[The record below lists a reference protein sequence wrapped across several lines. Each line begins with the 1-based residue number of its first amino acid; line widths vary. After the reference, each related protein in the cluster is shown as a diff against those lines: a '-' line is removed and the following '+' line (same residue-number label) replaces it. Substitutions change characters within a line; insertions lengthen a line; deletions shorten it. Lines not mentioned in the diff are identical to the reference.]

1 MFTALEVK
9 TLKAR
14 PGISKATGT
23 ALTVA
28 ALVLAALPAQA
39 QRPGAPPPP
48 RVMVATFHSTEPG
61 VGMQFAEALR
71 ARLGRDAQARDLTV
85 IPKADIENTLR
96 ASGYSTTEA
105 LGPNDAKA
113 LASLIRAKDY
123 IDGTVTRTPTGYRVE
138 ARLVLA
144 RDNTVAQALPPADAA
159 RLDQAAQAVSRSYL
173 QARRQIE
180 HEERCYNALRAGNVA
195 EAISHATTGLRQHPD
210 ANMVRVC
217 LANAYVTRDTPKD
230 STSVI
235 TPTTL
240 QLVEQVLA
248 TDPRNIQALRL
259 AALGYKAAG
268 NEDKYVETLTGL
280 LAAAPTDLTLQQ
292 QVVNEL
298 AASGRAAL
306 AAPIIKEALSRS
318 SGDPSMLRTAWLVLL
333 AARDFEAAIPVGRDL
348 IVADTAQATADF
360 YRRLSAALSAVA
372 AADTTAAG
380 RARYQ
385 EVVTALTTATQRF
398 PNEAVLWVSLAEAQ
412 RKLGNAPM
420 AIQAAQR
427 ALSADRNAV
436 EPYVILATIYGD
448 ANQPDSVYSVLVR
461 APGAAAPVV
470 AQLALQQGNNAYRAG
485 NTSRNRADFQRAIRF
500 LELSD
505 RLNPTNDAKFLLG
518 ASAFSIAQSA
528 TTEAS
533 QTRSCE
539 LARLA
544 QQSLATARTN
554 VPAGR
559 EQFPEPTAQLLEA
572 IPQFDAPVT
581 QMIRQ
586 FCR

>member
-1 MFTALEVK
+1 
-9 TLKAR
+9 LKAR
-14 PGISKATGT
+14 PALSNAVGT
-23 ALTVA
+23 ALTIA
-28 ALVLAALPAQA
+28 AMVLAAMPLQA
-39 QRPGAPPPP
+39 QRRDGAPAP

-61 VGMQFAEALR
+61 VGVQFAEALR
-71 ARLGRDAQARDLTV
+71 ARIARDANARDVTV
-85 IPKADIENTLR
+85 IPKSDIENTLR

-105 LGPNDAKA
+105 LSPNDAKA

-123 IDGTVTRTPTGYRVE
+123 IDGTVTRTAAGYRVD

-144 RDNTVAQALPPADAA
+144 RDNTVTQALPAA
-159 RLDQAAQAVSRSYL
+159 EAPRLDGAAQAISRSYM
-173 QARRQIE
+173 QARRQID
-180 HEERCYNALRAGNVA
+180 HEERCYNALRQGNVE
-195 EAISHATTGLRQHPD
+195 EAIRQANTGLRQHPD

-230 STSVI
+230 SAAVVSA
-235 TPTTL
+235 TTL
-240 QLVEQVLA
+240 QLVEQVIA
-248 TDPRNIQALRL
+248 TDARNVQALRL

-318 SGDPSMLRTAWLVLL
+318 AGDPSMLRTAWLVLL

-360 YRRLSAALSAVA
+360 YRRLAAAMSALA
-372 AADTTAAG
+372 AADTAG
-380 RARYQ
+380 RGQARSQ
-385 EVVTALTTATQRF
+385 ELITVLTTATQKF
-398 PNEAVLWVSLAEAQ
+398 PNDAILWVAFAEAQ
-412 RKLGNAPM
+412 RKTGNRAG

-427 ALSADRNAV
+427 ALAVDPSAA
-436 EPYVILATIYGD
+436 EPFVILATIHGE
-448 ANQPDSVYSVLVR
+448 ANQPDSVYAVLSR
-461 APGAAAPVV
+461 APAAAAPMV
-470 AQLALQQGNNAYRAG
+470 AQLALQQGNTAYRAG
-485 NTSRNRADFQRAIRF
+485 NASRSRADFQRAVRF
-500 LELSD
+500 LELSN
-505 RLNPTNDAKFLLG
+505 RLQQSNAAQFLLG

-544 QQSLATARTN
+544 QTSLATARAN

-559 EQFPEPTAQLLEA
+559 DEFPEPTAQLLQA
-572 IPQFDAPVT
+572 IPQFDAPIT
-581 QMIRQ
+581 QMVRQ

>member
-1 MFTALEVK
+1 M
-9 TLKAR
+9 KAR
-14 PGISKATGT
+14 PCFSTASGT
-23 ALTVA
+23 ALTIAAMVLVA
-28 ALVLAALPAQA
+28 MPVQA
-39 QRPGAPPPP
+39 QRPGAAPPP
-48 RVMVATFHSTEPG
+48 RVMVATFQSTEPG
-61 VGMQFAEALR
+61 VGVQFAEALR
-71 ARLGRDAQARDLTV
+71 ARLGRDANARDLTV
-85 IPKADIENTLR
+85 IPKADIENTLK

-123 IDGTVTRTPTGYRVE
+123 IDGAVTRSAAGYRVD
-138 ARLVLA
+138 ARLVLS
-144 RDNTVAQALPPADAA
+144 RDNTVTQALPAAEAA
-159 RLDQAAQAVSRSYL
+159 RLDQAAAAVSRSYL
-173 QARRQIE
+173 AARRQIE
-180 HEERCYNALRAGNVA
+180 HEERCYNALRGGNVE
-195 EAISHATTGLRQHPD
+195 EAISQANTGLRQHPD

-230 STSVI
+230 GVQVI
-235 TPTTL
+235 SPTTL

-298 AASGRAAL
+298 AASGRASL

-333 AARDFEAAIPVGRDL
+333 AARDFEAAVPVGRDL
-348 IVADTAQATADF
+348 IVADTAQATANF
-360 YRRLSAALSAVA
+360 YARLAGALSGLNRSPEAV
-372 AADTTAAG
+372 
-380 RARYQ
+380 
-385 EVVTALTTATQRF
+385 EVLNTATAKF
-398 PNEAVLWVSLAEAQ
+398 PNDGSLWVAYAEAQ
-412 RKLGNAPM
+412 RKSGNTAE
-420 AIQAAQR
+420 AVRGAQR
-427 ALSADRNAV
+427 ALAADPAAA

-448 ANQPDSVYSVLVR
+448 ANQPDSVYSVLMR
-461 APGAAAPVV
+461 APSGGNSALI

-485 NTSRNRADFQRAIRF
+485 NTSRNRADFQRAVRF
-500 LELSD
+500 LELSN
-505 RLNPTNDAKFLLG
+505 RLSQTNAAQFLLG

-528 TTEAS
+528 VTEAS

-544 QQSLATARTN
+544 QASLVTARAN

-559 EQFPEPTAQLLEA
+559 EEFPEPTSQLMGAL
-572 IPQFDAPVT
+572 PQFEAPVT

-586 FCR
+586 FCK

>member
-1 MFTALEVK
+1 
-9 TLKAR
+9 
-14 PGISKATGT
+14 
-23 ALTVA
+23 
-28 ALVLAALPAQA
+28 
-39 QRPGAPPPP
+39 
-48 RVMVATFHSTEPG
+48 MVATFQSNEPG
-61 VGMQFAEALR
+61 AGVQFAEALR
-71 ARLGRDAQARDLTV
+71 ARLGRDAQSRDLTV

-105 LGPNDAKA
+105 LNPNDAKA

-123 IDGTVTRTPTGYRVE
+123 IDGAVTRTPTGYRVD

-144 RDNTVAQALPPADAA
+144 RDNTVAQALPAA
-159 RLDQAAQAVSRSYL
+159 EAPRLDQAAAAVSRSYL

-180 HEERCYNALRAGNVA
+180 HEERCYNALRGGNVE
-195 EAISHATTGLRQHPD
+195 EAINHANTGLRQHPD

-217 LANAYVTRDTPKD
+217 LANAYVRRDSPQGGD
-230 STSVI
+230 QVI
-235 TPTTL
+235 SPTTL

-248 TDPRNIQALRL
+248 TDPKNIQALRL

-268 NEDKYVETLTGL
+268 NEDRYVETLTGL

-348 IVADTAQATADF
+348 IVADTAQATANF
-360 YRRLSAALSAVA
+360 YARMAGALTGLNRNAEAAQVL
-372 AADTTAAG
+372 TAATAKFPNDASLWVAFAEAHRKSG
-380 RARYQ
+380 NTVEAKNAARR
-385 EVVTALTTATQRF
+385 ALTAN
-398 PNEAVLWVSLAEAQ
+398 PA
-412 RKLGNAPM
+412 AP
-420 AIQAAQR
+420 
-427 ALSADRNAV
+427 

-448 ANQPDSVYSVLVR
+448 ANQPDSVYAVLST
-461 APGAAAPVV
+461 APGGEAATMI

-485 NTSRNRADFQRAIRF
+485 NTSRNRADFQRAVRF
-500 LELSD
+500 LELSN
-505 RLNPTNDAKFLLG
+505 RLSPSNAAQFLLG
-518 ASAFSIAQSA
+518 ASAFSIGQSA

-544 QQSLATARTN
+544 QQSFTTARAN
-554 VPAGR
+554 IPAGR
-559 EQFPEPTAQLLEA
+559 EEFPEPTSQLMDAL
-572 IPQFDAPVT
+572 PQFETPVS
-581 QMIRQ
+581 QMVRQ

>member
-1 MFTALEVK
+1 
-9 TLKAR
+9 
-14 PGISKATGT
+14 
-23 ALTVA
+23 
-28 ALVLAALPAQA
+28 
-39 QRPGAPPPP
+39 
-48 RVMVATFHSTEPG
+48 MVATFQSTEPG
-61 VGMQFAEALR
+61 VGVQFAEVLR
-71 ARLGRDAQARDLTV
+71 ARLGRDANSRDLTV
-85 IPKADIENTLR
+85 IPKADIENTLK

-105 LGPNDAKA
+105 LSPNDAKA

-123 IDGTVTRTPTGYRVE
+123 IDGTVMRTPAGYRVD

-144 RDNTVAQALPPADAA
+144 RDNTVAQALPAA
-159 RLDQAAQAVSRSYL
+159 EAGRLDQAAQAISRSYL

-180 HEERCYNALRAGNVA
+180 HEERCYNALRAGNA
-195 EAISHATTGLRQHPD
+195 EEAIQHANTGLRQHPD

-230 STSVI
+230 SASVI
-235 TPTTL
+235 SATTL

-268 NEDKYVETLTGL
+268 NEDRYVETLTGL
-280 LAAAPTDLTLQQ
+280 LAAAPSDLTLQQ

-306 AAPIIKEALSRS
+306 AAPIIKEALRRS

-333 AARDFEAAIPVGRDL
+333 AARDFESAVPVGRDL
-348 IVADTAQATADF
+348 IVADTSQATADF
-360 YRRLSAALSAVA
+360 YRRLA
-372 AADTTAAG
+372 AAMSALASAESAG
-380 RARYQ
+380 TDQSRNQ
-385 EVVTALTTATQRF
+385 GLITVLTTATQKF
-398 PNEAVLWVSLAEAQ
+398 PNDAMLWVAFAEAQ
-412 RKLGNAPM
+412 RKSGNTVGAV
-420 AIQAAQR
+420 QAAQR
-427 ALSADRNAV
+427 ALAADANAI
-436 EPYVILATIYGD
+436 EPYVILATIYSD
-448 ANQPDSVYSVLVR
+448 ANQPDSVYGVLAR
-461 APGAAAPVV
+461 APSAAAPMV
-470 AQLALQQGNNAYRAG
+470 AQLALQQGNNGYRAG
-485 NTSRNRADFQRAIRF
+485 NASRSRTDFQRAVRF
-500 LELSD
+500 LELSN
-505 RLNPTNDAKFLLG
+505 RLQQSNAAQFLLG

-544 QQSLATARTN
+544 QSSLATARAN
-554 VPAGR
+554 VPAG
-559 EQFPEPTAQLLEA
+559 EIEFPEPTAQLMAA
-572 IPQFDAPVT
+572 IPQFDSPVS

>member
-1 MFTALEVK
+1 MFTVLEVI

-14 PGISKATGT
+14 PVFSSAAGT
-23 ALTVA
+23 ALTIA
-28 ALVLAALPAQA
+28 ALVLSAMPVQAQ
-39 QRPGAPPPP
+39 QRPGALPPP
-48 RVMVATFHSTEPG
+48 RVMVATFQSTEPG
-61 VGMQFAEALR
+61 IGVQFAEVLR
-71 ARLGRDAQARDLTV
+71 ARIGRDANARDLTV

-105 LGPNDAKA
+105 LGSNDAKA

-123 IDGTVTRTPTGYRVE
+123 IDGSVTRTAAGYRVD
-138 ARLVLA
+138 ARLVLS
-144 RDNTVAQALPPADAA
+144 RDNTVAQALPAA
-159 RLDQAAQAVSRSYL
+159 EAGRLDQAAQAVSRSYL

-180 HEERCYNALRAGNVA
+180 PEERCYNALRSGNVE
-195 EAISHATTGLRQHPD
+195 EAIRLANTGLRQQPD

-235 TPTTL
+235 TATTL

-280 LAAAPTDLTLQQ
+280 LAAAPADLTLQQ

-333 AARDFEAAIPVGRDL
+333 AARDFESAVPVGRDL
-348 IVADTAQATADF
+348 IVADTSQATSNF
-360 YRRLSAALSAVA
+360 YARLAGALSGLNRNAEAV
-372 AADTTAAG
+372 T
-380 RARYQ
+380 
-385 EVVTALTTATQRF
+385 VLNTATAKF
-398 PNEAVLWVSLAEAQ
+398 PNDAGLWVAFAEAHRKSGNTAEAV
-412 RKLGNAPM
+412 R
-420 AIQAAQR
+420 AAQR
-427 ALSADRNAV
+427 ALAVDPSAA
-436 EPYVILATIYGD
+436 EPYVILATIYSD

-461 APGAAAPVV
+461 APSGDNSALI

-485 NTSRNRADFQRAIRF
+485 NASRNRADFQRAVRF
-500 LELSD
+500 LELSN
-505 RLNPTNDAKFLLG
+505 RLSQSNAAQFLLG
-518 ASAFSIAQSA
+518 ASAFSIGQSA

-533 QTRSCE
+533 QSRSCE

-544 QQSLATARTN
+544 QQSFATARAN

-559 EQFPEPTAQLLEA
+559 EEFPEPTSQLMEA
-572 IPQFDAPVT
+572 LPQFERPVA
-581 QMIRQ
+581 QMVRQ
-586 FCR
+586 YCR

>member
-1 MFTALEVK
+1 M
-9 TLKAR
+9 
-14 PGISKATGT
+14 
-23 ALTVA
+23 
-28 ALVLAALPAQA
+28 VLAAMPVEA
-39 QRPGAPPPP
+39 QRNGAPPP
-48 RVMVATFHSTEPG
+48 RVMVATFHSSEPG
-61 VGMQFAEALR
+61 TGVQFAEALR
-71 ARLGRDAQARDLTV
+71 ARIGRDANERDLTV

-105 LGPNDAKA
+105 LSPNDAKA

-123 IDGTVTRTPTGYRVE
+123 IDGTVTRTPAGYRVD

-144 RDNTVAQALPPADAA
+144 RDNTVTQALPPAEAS
-159 RLDQAAQAVSRSYL
+159 RLDGAAQAISRSYL

-180 HEERCYNALRAGNVA
+180 HEERCYNALRQGNVE
-195 EAISHATTGLRQHPD
+195 EAIRQANTGLRQHPE

-217 LANAYVTRDTPKD
+217 LANAYVTRDTPAD
-230 STSVI
+230 SASVI
-235 TPTTL
+235 SATTL

-318 SGDPSMLRTAWLVLL
+318 AGDPSMLRTAWLVLL

-348 IVADTAQATADF
+348 IVADTAQATADY
-360 YRRLSAALSAVA
+360 YRRLAAAMSALA
-372 AADTTAAG
+372 AADSAG
-380 RARYQ
+380 MGQNRNQ
-385 EVVTALTTATQRF
+385 ELITVLTTATQKF
-398 PNEAVLWVSLAEAQ
+398 PNDAILWVAFADAQ
-412 RKLGNAPM
+412 RKTGNRAG
-420 AIQAAQR
+420 AVQAAQR
-427 ALSADRNAV
+427 ALAADPSAA
-436 EPYVILATIYGD
+436 EPYVILATIHGE
-448 ANQPDSVYSVLVR
+448 ANQPDSVYSVLAR
-461 APGAAAPVV
+461 APAAAAPMV

-485 NTSRNRADFQRAIRF
+485 NASRNRADFQRAVRF
-500 LELSD
+500 LELSN
-505 RLNPTNDAKFLLG
+505 RLQQSNAAQFLLG

-533 QTRSCE
+533 QSRSCE

-544 QQSLATARTN
+544 QSSLATARTN
-554 VPAGR
+554 VPAG
-559 EQFPEPTAQLLEA
+559 ESEFPEPTAQLMQA
-572 IPQFDAPVT
+572 IPQFDAPIRQMVT
-581 QMIRQ
+581 Q

>member
-1 MFTALEVK
+1 M
-9 TLKAR
+9 KAR
-14 PGISKATGT
+14 PGLSNAAGA
-23 ALTVA
+23 ALTIA
-28 ALVLAALPAQA
+28 AMVLAAMPVQA
-39 QRPGAPPPP
+39 QRRDAAPPP
-48 RVMVATFHSTEPG
+48 RVMVATFHASEPG

-71 ARLGRDAQARDLTV
+71 ARLGRDANARDLTV

-105 LGPNDAKA
+105 LSPNDAKA

-123 IDGTVTRTPTGYRVE
+123 VDGTVTRTPAGYRVD

-144 RDNTVAQALPPADAA
+144 RDNTVAQALPPAEAG
-159 RLDQAAQAVSRSYL
+159 RLDQAAQAISRSYL

-180 HEERCYNALRAGNVA
+180 HEERCYNALRAGNVE
-195 EAISHATTGLRQHPD
+195 EAIQYANTGLRQHPD

-230 STSVI
+230 SASVVSA
-235 TPTTL
+235 TTL

-248 TDPRNIQALRL
+248 TDQRNITALRL

-268 NEDKYVETLTGL
+268 NEDKYVETLTSL

-318 SGDPSMLRTAWLVLL
+318 AGDPSMLRTAWLVLL

-348 IVADTAQATADF
+348 IVADTSQATANF
-360 YRRLSAALSAVA
+360 YARLAGALSGLSRNAEAV
-372 AADTTAAG
+372 
-380 RARYQ
+380 
-385 EVVTALTTATQRF
+385 ELLTTGTAKFPTDAT
-398 PNEAVLWVSLAEAQ
+398 LWVAFAEAQ
-412 RKLGNAPM
+412 RKSGNTAG
-420 AIQAAQR
+420 AVQAARR
-427 ALSADRNAV
+427 ALSADPNAA
-436 EPYVILATIYGD
+436 EPYVILATIYSD
-448 ANQPDSVYSVLVR
+448 ANQPDSVYSVLLR
-461 APGAAAPVV
+461 APSAAAPMV

-485 NTSRNRADFQRAIRF
+485 NASRNRADFQRAVRF
-500 LELSD
+500 LELSN
-505 RLNPTNDAKFLLG
+505 RLQQSNAAQFLLG

-544 QQSLATARTN
+544 QSSLATARAN

-559 EQFPEPTAQLLEA
+559 EEFPEPTAQLLEA
-572 IPQFDAPVT
+572 IPQFDSPIS

>member
-1 MFTALEVK
+1 MFTVLEVI

-14 PGISKATGT
+14 PVFSSAAGT
-23 ALTVA
+23 ALTIA
-28 ALVLAALPAQA
+28 ALVLSAMPVQAQ
-39 QRPGAPPPP
+39 QRPGALPPP
-48 RVMVATFHSTEPG
+48 RVMVATFQSTEPG
-61 VGMQFAEALR
+61 IGVQFAEVLR
-71 ARLGRDAQARDLTV
+71 ARLGRDANARDLTV

-105 LGPNDAKA
+105 LGSNDAKA

-123 IDGTVTRTPTGYRVE
+123 IDGSVTRTAAGYRVD

-144 RDNTVAQALPPADAA
+144 RDNTVAQALPAAEAA

-180 HEERCYNALRAGNVA
+180 PEERCYNALRSGNVE
-195 EAISHATTGLRQHPD
+195 EAIRLANTGLRQHPD

-235 TPTTL
+235 TATTL

-280 LAAAPTDLTLQQ
+280 LAAAPADLTLQQ

-333 AARDFEAAIPVGRDL
+333 AARDFESAVPVGRDL
-348 IVADTAQATADF
+348 IVADTSQATSNF
-360 YRRLSAALSAVA
+360 YARLAGALSGLSRNAEAV
-372 AADTTAAG
+372 T
-380 RARYQ
+380 
-385 EVVTALTTATQRF
+385 VLNTATAKF
-398 PNEAVLWVSLAEAQ
+398 PNDAGLWVAFAEAHRKSGNTAEAV
-412 RKLGNAPM
+412 R
-420 AIQAAQR
+420 AAQR
-427 ALSADRNAV
+427 ALAVDPSAA
-436 EPYVILATIYGD
+436 EPYVILATIYSD

-461 APGAAAPVV
+461 APSGDNSALI

-485 NTSRNRADFQRAIRF
+485 NASRNRADFQRAVRF
-500 LELSD
+500 LELSN
-505 RLNPTNDAKFLLG
+505 RLSQSNAAQFLLG
-518 ASAFSIAQSA
+518 ASAFSIGQSA

-533 QTRSCE
+533 QSKSCE

-544 QQSLATARTN
+544 QQSFATARAN

-559 EQFPEPTAQLLEA
+559 EEFPEPTSQLMEA
-572 IPQFDAPVT
+572 LPQFERPVA
-581 QMIRQ
+581 QMVRQ
-586 FCR
+586 YCR

>member
-1 MFTALEVK
+1 
-9 TLKAR
+9 
-14 PGISKATGT
+14 
-23 ALTVA
+23 
-28 ALVLAALPAQA
+28 
-39 QRPGAPPPP
+39 
-48 RVMVATFHSTEPG
+48 MVATFQSTEPG
-61 VGMQFAEALR
+61 VGVQFAEVLR
-71 ARLGRDAQARDLTV
+71 ARLGRDANARDLTV
-85 IPKADIENTLR
+85 IPKSDIENTLR

-105 LGPNDAKA
+105 LSPNDAKA

-123 IDGTVTRTPTGYRVE
+123 IDGSVTRTPAGYRVD

-144 RDNTVAQALPPADAA
+144 RDNTVAQALPVTEAA
-159 RLDQAAQAVSRSYL
+159 RLDQAAQAISRSYL

-180 HEERCYNALRAGNVA
+180 HEERCYNALRAGNVE
-195 EAISHATTGLRQHPD
+195 EAIQQANTGLRQHPD

-217 LANAYVTRDTPKD
+217 LANAYVTRDTPRD
-230 STSVI
+230 SPSVVSA
-235 TPTTL
+235 TTL

-298 AASGRAAL
+298 AASGRASL
-306 AAPIIKEALSRS
+306 AAPIIKAALERS

-348 IVADTAQATADF
+348 IVADTSQATADF
-360 YRRLSAALSAVA
+360 YRRLA
-372 AADTTAAG
+372 AAMSSLAASDTTAAG
-380 RARYQ
+380 RSRNQ
-385 EVVTALTTATQRF
+385 ELITVLTTATQKF
-398 PNEAVLWVSLAEAQ
+398 PNDAVLWVAYAEAQ
-412 RKLGNAPM
+412 RKAGNTVGAV
-420 AIQAAQR
+420 QAAQR
-427 ALSADRNAV
+427 ALTADANAI
-436 EPYVILATIYGD
+436 EPYVILATIHSD
-448 ANQPDSVYSVLVR
+448 ANQPDSVYAVLVR
-461 APGAAAPVV
+461 APAAAAPMV

-485 NTSRNRADFQRAIRF
+485 NASRDRADFQRAVRF
-500 LELSD
+500 LELSN
-505 RLNPTNDAKFLLG
+505 RLQQSNAAQFLLG

-544 QQSLATARTN
+544 QSSLVTARAN

-559 EQFPEPTAQLLEA
+559 EEFPEPTAQLLEA
-572 IPQFDAPVT
+572 IPQFDAPVS

>member
-1 MFTALEVK
+1 MFTVLEVI

-14 PGISKATGT
+14 PVFSSAAGT
-23 ALTVA
+23 ALTIA
-28 ALVLAALPAQA
+28 AMVLSAMPVQAQ
-39 QRPGAPPPP
+39 QRPGTVPPP
-48 RVMVATFHSTEPG
+48 RVMVATFQSTEPG
-61 VGMQFAEALR
+61 IGVQFAEVLR
-71 ARLGRDAQARDLTV
+71 ARLGRDANARDLTV

-123 IDGTVTRTPTGYRVE
+123 IDGSVTRTAAGYRVD
-138 ARLVLA
+138 ARLVLS
-144 RDNTVAQALPPADAA
+144 RDNTVAQALPAAEAA

-180 HEERCYNALRAGNVA
+180 PEERCYNALRSGNVE
-195 EAISHATTGLRQHPD
+195 EAIRLANTGLRQQPD

-235 TPTTL
+235 TATTL

-333 AARDFEAAIPVGRDL
+333 AARDFESAVPVGRDL
-348 IVADTAQATADF
+348 IVADTSQATANF
-360 YRRLSAALSAVA
+360 YARL
-372 AADTTAAG
+372 AG
-380 RARYQ
+380 
-385 EVVTALTTATQRF
+385 ALTGLNRNQEAVTVLKTATAKF
-398 PNEAVLWVSLAEAQ
+398 PNDAGLWVAFAEAHRKSGNTAEAV
-412 RKLGNAPM
+412 R
-420 AIQAAQR
+420 AAQR
-427 ALSADRNAV
+427 ARAVDPSAA
-436 EPYVILATIYGD
+436 EPYVILATIYSD

-461 APGAAAPVV
+461 APSGGNSALI

-485 NTSRNRADFQRAIRF
+485 NASRNRADFQRAVRF
-500 LELSD
+500 LELSN
-505 RLNPTNDAKFLLG
+505 RLSQSNAAQFLLG
-518 ASAFSIAQSA
+518 ASAFSIGQSA

-533 QTRSCE
+533 QSKSCE

-544 QQSLATARTN
+544 QQSFATARAN

-559 EQFPEPTAQLLEA
+559 EEFPEPTSQLMEA
-572 IPQFDAPVT
+572 LPQFERPVA
-581 QMIRQ
+581 QMVRQ
-586 FCR
+586 YCR

>member
-1 MFTALEVK
+1 MFTVSEVK

-14 PGISKATGT
+14 LGLSNAAGA
-23 ALTVA
+23 ALTIA
-28 ALVLAALPAQA
+28 AMVLAAMPAQA
-39 QRPGAPPPP
+39 QRRDAPPPP
-48 RVMVATFHSTEPG
+48 RVMVATFHSSEPG
-61 VGMQFAEALR
+61 VGVQFAEALR
-71 ARLGRDAQARDLTV
+71 ARLGRDANARDLTV

-96 ASGYSTTEA
+96 QSGYSTTEA
-105 LGPNDAKA
+105 LSPNDAKA

-123 IDGTVTRTPTGYRVE
+123 IDGIVTRTPAGYRVD

-144 RDNTVAQALPPADAA
+144 RDNTVAQALTPAEAG
-159 RLDQAAQAVSRSYL
+159 RLDQAAQAISRSYL

-180 HEERCYNALRAGNVA
+180 HEERCYNALRAGNVE
-195 EAISHATTGLRQHPD
+195 EAIQYANTGLRQHPD

-230 STSVI
+230 SASVVSA
-235 TPTTL
+235 TTL
-240 QLVEQVLA
+240 QLVEQVTG

-268 NEDKYVETLTGL
+268 NEDRYVETLTGL

-298 AASGRAAL
+298 AASGRAEL
-306 AAPIIKEALSRS
+306 AAPIIKAALIRS

-348 IVADTAQATADF
+348 IVADTSQATANF
-360 YRRLSAALSAVA
+360 YARLAGALSGLSRNAEAV
-372 AADTTAAG
+372 
-380 RARYQ
+380 
-385 EVVTALTTATQRF
+385 EVLTTATAKF
-398 PNEAVLWVSLAEAQ
+398 PTDATLLVAFAEAQ
-412 RKLGNAPM
+412 RKSGNTAG
-420 AIQAAQR
+420 AVQAAQR
-427 ALSADRNAV
+427 ALSADPSAA
-436 EPYVILATIYGD
+436 EPYVILATIYSD
-448 ANQPDSVYSVLVR
+448 ANQPDSVYSVLLR
-461 APGAAAPVV
+461 APAAAAPMV

-485 NTSRNRADFQRAIRF
+485 NASRNRADYQRAVRF
-500 LELSD
+500 LELSN
-505 RLNPTNDAKFLLG
+505 RLQQSNAAQFLLG
-518 ASAFSIAQSA
+518 ASAFNIAQSA

-544 QQSLATARTN
+544 QSSLATARAN
-554 VPAGR
+554 VPAG
-559 EQFPEPTAQLLEA
+559 EIEFPEPTAQLMAA
-572 IPQFDAPVT
+572 IPQFDTPVS

>member
-1 MFTALEVK
+1 MCVQMFTVLEVT

-14 PGISKATGT
+14 LGFSSIAGT
-23 ALTVA
+23 ALT
-28 ALVLAALPAQA
+28 LAAGIIAAMPAQA

-48 RVMVATFHSTEPG
+48 RVMVATFQSAEPG
-61 VGMQFAEALR
+61 TGVQFAEALR
-71 ARLGRDAQARDLTV
+71 VRLGRDANARDLTV
-85 IPKADIENTLR
+85 IPKADIENTLK

-123 IDGTVTRTPTGYRVE
+123 IDGSVTRTPAGFRVE

-144 RDNTVAQALPPADAA
+144 RDNTVAQALPAA
-159 RLDQAAQAVSRSYL
+159 EATRLDQAAQAISRSYL
-173 QARRQIE
+173 EARKQIE
-180 HEERCYNALRAGNVA
+180 HEERCYNALRGGNA
-195 EAISHATTGLRQHPD
+195 EQAIQHANTGLRQHPD

-217 LANAYVTRDTPKD
+217 LANAYVTRDTPQD
-230 STSVI
+230 SATVI
-235 TPTTL
+235 SATTL

-348 IVADTAQATADF
+348 IVADTAQATANF
-360 YRRLSAALSAVA
+360 YSRLAGALSGLNRSAEAV
-372 AADTTAAG
+372 TI
-380 RARYQ
+380 
-385 EVVTALTTATQRF
+385 LNTATARF
-398 PNEAVLWVSLAEAQ
+398 PNDASLWVAYAEAQ
-412 RKLGNAPM
+412 RKSGNTAE
-420 AIQAAQR
+420 AVRAGQR
-427 ALSADRNAV
+427 ALTIDPTAA

-448 ANQPDSVYSVLVR
+448 ANQADSVYAVLIR
-461 APGAAAPVV
+461 APSGGSNSALI

-485 NTSRNRADFQRAIRF
+485 NTSRNRADFQRAVRF
-500 LELSD
+500 LELSN
-505 RLNPTNDAKFLLG
+505 RLSQSNAAQFLLG
-518 ASAFSIAQSA
+518 ASAFSIGQSA

-533 QTRSCE
+533 TSRSCE

-544 QQSLATARTN
+544 QQSFVTARAN

-559 EQFPEPTAQLLEA
+559 EEFPEPTNQLLEA
-572 IPQFDAPVT
+572 LPQFETPVA
-581 QMIRQ
+581 QMVRQ

>member
-1 MFTALEVK
+1 M
-9 TLKAR
+9 KAR
-14 PGISKATGT
+14 PDFTSAAGT
-23 ALTVA
+23 ALTIA
-28 ALVLAALPAQA
+28 AMVLAAMPVQA
-39 QRPGAPPPP
+39 QRAPTPPP
-48 RVMVATFHSTEPG
+48 RVMVAIFQSTEPG
-61 VGMQFAEALR
+61 VGVQFADALR
-71 ARLGRDAQARDLTV
+71 ARLGRDGNVRDLTV

-96 ASGYSTTEA
+96 ASGYPIDQA

-123 IDGTVTRTPTGYRVE
+123 IDGTVTRTAAGYRVD

-144 RDNTVAQALPPADAA
+144 RDNTVAQAMPAAEAA

-180 HEERCYNALRAGNVA
+180 HEERCYNALRAGNVE
-195 EAISHATTGLRQHPD
+195 EAITQANAGLRQHPD

-230 STSVI
+230 GVSVVSA
-235 TPTTL
+235 TTL

-248 TDPRNIQALRL
+248 TDSRNIQALRL
-259 AALGYKAAG
+259 AALGYKAAN

-280 LAAAPTDLTLQQ
+280 LAAAPHDLTLQQ

-298 AASGRAAL
+298 AASGRASL

-348 IVADTAQATADF
+348 IVADTAQATANF
-360 YRRLSAALSAVA
+360 YSRLAGALSGLNRNPEAV
-372 AADTTAAG
+372 T
-380 RARYQ
+380 
-385 EVVTALTTATQRF
+385 VLNTATQRF
-398 PNEAVLWVSLAEAQ
+398 PSDASLWVALAEAH
-412 RKLGNAPM
+412 RKSGNMEA
-420 AIQAAQR
+420 ARQAAQR
-427 ALSADRNAV
+427 ALAADPSAA

-448 ANQPDSVYSVLVR
+448 ANPDSVYAVLSR
-461 APGAAAPVV
+461 APSGGNSALI
-470 AQLALQQGNNAYRAG
+470 AQLALAQGNNAYRAG
-485 NTSRNRADFQRAIRF
+485 NTSRNRADFQRAVRF
-500 LELSD
+500 LELSN
-505 RLNPTNDAKFLLG
+505 RLSPSNAAQFLLG
-518 ASAFSIAQSA
+518 ASAFSIGQSA
-528 TTEAS
+528 TTDAS
-533 QTRSCE
+533 TSRSCE

-544 QQSLATARTN
+544 QSSFATARAN

-559 EQFPEPTAQLLEA
+559 EEFPEPTSQLMAAL
-572 IPQFDAPVT
+572 PQFETPVA
-581 QMIRQ
+581 QMVRQ

>member
-1 MFTALEVK
+1 
-9 TLKAR
+9 
-14 PGISKATGT
+14 
-23 ALTVA
+23 
-28 ALVLAALPAQA
+28 
-39 QRPGAPPPP
+39 
-48 RVMVATFHSTEPG
+48 MVATFQSTEPG
-61 VGMQFAEALR
+61 VGVQFAEALR
-71 ARLGRDAQARDLTV
+71 ARLGRDANARDLTV

-123 IDGTVTRTPTGYRVE
+123 IDGSVTRTAAGYRVD

-144 RDNTVAQALPPADAA
+144 RDNTVAQALPAA
-159 RLDQAAQAVSRSYL
+159 EAGRLDQAAQAVSRSYL

-180 HEERCYNALRAGNVA
+180 HEERCYNALRGGNVE
-195 EAISHATTGLRQHPD
+195 EAIRHANTGLRQYPD

-235 TPTTL
+235 TATTL

-333 AARDFEAAIPVGRDL
+333 AARDYESAIPVGRDL
-348 IVADTAQATADF
+348 IVADTSQATANF
-360 YRRLSAALSAVA
+360 YGRLAGALSGLNRNAEAV
-372 AADTTAAG
+372 TLL
-380 RARYQ
+380 R
-385 EVVTALTTATQRF
+385 TATEKF
-398 PNEAVLWVSLAEAQ
+398 PTDATLWIAYAEAQ
-412 RKLGNAPM
+412 RKSGNTVEAV
-420 AIQAAQR
+420 QAAQR
-427 ALSADRNAV
+427 ALAADPSAA
-436 EPYVILATIYGD
+436 EPYVILATIYSD

-461 APGAAAPVV
+461 APSGGNSPLI

-485 NTSRNRADFQRAIRF
+485 NASRNRADFQRAVRF
-500 LELSD
+500 LELSN
-505 RLNPTNDAKFLLG
+505 RLSQSNAAQFLLG
-518 ASAFSIAQSA
+518 ASAFSIGQSA

-533 QTRSCE
+533 QSRSCE

-544 QQSLATARTN
+544 QQSFATARAN

-559 EQFPEPTAQLLEA
+559 EEFPEPTNQLMGAL
-572 IPQFDAPVT
+572 PQFETPVA
-581 QMIRQ
+581 QMVRQ
-586 FCR
+586 YCR

>member
-1 MFTALEVK
+1 MFTVLEVT
-9 TLKAR
+9 TLKAS
-14 PGISKATGT
+14 PVFSSAAGT
-23 ALTVA
+23 ALTIA
-28 ALVLAALPAQA
+28 AMVLAAMPIQA
-39 QRPGAPPPP
+39 QRSGAPPPP

-61 VGMQFAEALR
+61 VGVQFAEALR
-71 ARLGRDAQARDLTV
+71 ARLGRDANARDLTV

-105 LGPNDAKA
+105 LSPNDAKA

-123 IDGTVTRTPTGYRVE
+123 IDGTVTRTPAGYRVD

-144 RDNTVAQALPPADAA
+144 RDNTVAQALPVAEAA
-159 RLDQAAQAVSRSYL
+159 RLDQAAQAISRSYL

-180 HEERCYNALRAGNVA
+180 HEERCYNALRAGNVE
-195 EAISHATTGLRQHPD
+195 EAIRLANTGLRQHPD

-217 LANAYVTRDTPKD
+217 LANAYVTRETPKD
-230 STSVI
+230 STTVVSA
-235 TPTTL
+235 TTL

-268 NEDKYVETLTGL
+268 NEDRYVETLTGL
-280 LAAAPTDLTLQQ
+280 LAAAPYDLTLQQ

-298 AASGRAAL
+298 AASGRASL

-348 IVADTAQATADF
+348 IVADTSQATASF
-360 YRRLSAALSAVA
+360 YSRLAGALSGLNRTAEAV
-372 AADTTAAG
+372 
-380 RARYQ
+380 
-385 EVVTALTTATQRF
+385 EVLSTATAKF
-398 PNEAVLWVSLAEAQ
+398 PNDASLWVAFAEAQ
-412 RKLGNAPM
+412 RKSGNTTA
-420 AIQAAQR
+420 AVQAAQR
-427 ALSADRNAV
+427 ALAADPSAA

-461 APGAAAPVV
+461 APSGGNSALI
-470 AQLALQQGNNAYRAG
+470 AQLALQHGNNAYRAG
-485 NTSRNRADFQRAIRF
+485 NSSRNRADFQRAIRF
-500 LELSD
+500 LELSN
-505 RLNPTNDAKFLLG
+505 RLQQSNAAQFLLG
-518 ASAFSIAQSA
+518 ASAFSIGQSA

-533 QTRSCE
+533 QSRSCE

-544 QQSLATARTN
+544 QHSFATARAN
-554 VPAGR
+554 IPAGR
-559 EQFPEPTAQLLEA
+559 EEFPEPTSQLMEA
-572 IPQFDAPVT
+572 LPQFETPVA
-581 QMIRQ
+581 QMVRQ
-586 FCR
+586 YCR